1 MPGLAQAVQ
10 FVAALTLIG
19 AGAGL
24 IYDLVRG

>member
-10 FVAALTLIG
+10 FVGALVLIG